1 MSITTPS
8 PVSQLADRADPAG
21 AIVDFARD
29 FSLEATRPSADEIAA
44 LHAAARPGT
53 RVYVSAVSTRPAQDA
68 IEAVVRL
75 RAAGFEPVPHLA
87 VRNFAT
93 ARRPRRFPRPGHRR
107 GRGAARAGDRRR
119 PRSAERRLPQLDRG
133 DRRRGLAAP
142 RHRGDRD
149 RRLSRWSP
157 AHIRAGSRPV
167 AGGQEFMSQRRP
179 GWRCTS
185 SPSSA
190 STRRRS

>member
-8 PVSQLADRADPAG
+8 PVSQLADRPDPAG

-44 LHAAARPGT
+44 LAAAARPGT

-93 ARRPRRFPRPGHRR
+93 ARDLEDF
-107 GRGAARAGDRRR
+107 
-119 PRSAERRLPQLDRG
+119 L
-133 DRRRGLAAP
+133 
-142 RHRGDRD
+142 
-149 RRLSRWSP
+149 
-157 AHIRAGSRPV
+157 
-167 AGGQEFMSQRRP
+167 QRRVET
-179 GWRCTS
+179 GNAALQIYRQ
-185 SPSSA
+185 
-190 STRRRS
+190 